1 MPITGHPNARVHR
14 LCRRCQQWHQPWEGH
29 YEWPRVTGPMSW
41 LRITIAKQVEDD
53 AVMVWVCDACKTTL
67 DARRQPLPIWLKSLL
82 TLAMC
87 GVIAAAA
94 WLFKDE
100 LLSMLGM
107 SSLGL

>member
-29 YEWPRVTGPMSW
+29 YEWPRVTGPVSW

-53 AVMVWVCDACKTTL
+53 AVMVWVCDACKTEHH
-67 DARRQPLPIWLKSLL
+67 ARRQPLPIWLNPLL

-100 LLSMLGM
+100 LLNMLGL
-107 SSLGL
+107 SSLGF